1 MPTKRQRRKRRR
13 RQAGVSPPPQPS
25 AVAVDDRQRTR
36 AARRHAGRDERPQ
49 APWGSFPL
57 TEIAIFVALVL
68 LVVGFFVTPPQGFVM
83 IAVGLVIGSLGG
95 LELAVREHY
104 AAYRS
109 HTLLLSAAVG
119 VPLFGV
125 LLVATELSP
134 AICIAAG
141 LVAFGGAAWLFAS
154 AFRRRSGGALYR
166 LRG

>member
-1 MPTKRQRRKRRR
+1 MATKRQRRKRRR
-13 RQAGVSPPPQPS
+13 RRPAQAPRPAPKAQKPARRGP
-25 AVAVDDRQRTR
+25 DDRP
-36 AARRHAGRDERPQ
+36 E

-57 TEIAIFVALVL
+57 TEIAIFIALVL

-95 LELAVREHY
+95 LELSIREHF

-119 VPLFGV
+119 VPIFGG
-125 LLVATELSP
+125 LLVATKLNP
-134 AICIAAG
+134 GICIAAG
-141 LVAFGGAAWLFAS
+141 LVGFGGAAWLFSS

-166 LRG
+166 LGG